1 MICVRF
7 ANDCYAGG
15 HFKLIH
21 EIQIDPEFILS
32 GRRSEILPQPIRDK
46 VWACL
51 ATRFNVL
58 KNVVRTVIKLDQE
71 IIQFGK
77 VRRFQGG
84 DLMTGRH
91 FVKKSEDTRDASFVR
106 VSIVINL
113 RLQFLSLFSSTLCM

>member
-1 MICVRF
+1 MLCRWS
-7 ANDCYAGG
+7 
-15 HFKLIH
+15 LIH

-32 GRRSEILPQPIRDK
+32 VRRSEILPQPIQDK

-58 KNVVRTVIKLDQE
+58 KNLVRTVIKLDRE